1 MSSPSWPSQWID
13 GRCGWK
19 YIKTGWHDM
28 IFLKSFTQAHRGR
41 SHIKSA
47 AGEGRGGRP
56 NADNCWRG
64 GRGGNP
70 NADHCP
76 LLMAI
81 QQQFT
86 AQCTCSKNVSNL
98 SLINLRWRCLV
109 APNNA
114 QATILGMCPI
124 QQNEPVTRW
133 DFFQV
138 TQQDVQENSVV
149 KPWNCAPLLRGQA
162 FNGTERRNTEKE
174 WLIDL
179 K

>member
-1 MSSPSWPSQWID
+1 MLTSADEWGEGVSQKLTIVQQCW
-13 GRCGWK
+13 
-19 YIKTGWHDM
+19 
-28 IFLKSFTQAHRGR
+28 RGGKGISQMLCIGTNWR
-41 SHIKSA
+41 EFNLSYWQ
-47 AGEGRGGRP
+47 GGGRGGRP

-174 WLIDL
+174 WLID
-179 K
+179 

>member
-1 MSSPSWPSQWID
+1 ML
-13 GRCGWK
+13 
-19 YIKTGWHDM
+19 T
-28 IFLKSFTQAHRGR
+28 
-41 SHIKSA
+41 SA
-47 AGEGRGGRP
+47 DEWGEGVSQKLTIVQQ
-56 NADNCWRG
+56 CWRG
-64 GRGGNP
+64 GKGISQMLCIGTNWREFNLSYWQGGGGGQMLTI
-70 NADHCP
+70 ADEGGGGVFQM
-76 LLMAI
+76 LMAI

-174 WLIDL
+174 WLID
-179 K
+179 

>member
-1 MSSPSWPSQWID
+1 MQTFDKTSLLLWLSWLW
-13 GRCGWK
+13 R
-19 YIKTGWHDM
+19 T
-28 IFLKSFTQAHRGR
+28 RGQG
-41 SHIKSA
+41 HQGPF
-47 AGEGRGGRP
+47 GEPCKISNSRP

-174 WLIDL
+174 WLID
-179 K
+179 